1 MIFSIIKPK
10 YYSEKLRC
18 VEATWRLI
26 RLLKLKIS
34 YLGVKNKLEQH
45 PDYPSLLSIADCLEG
60 FNINSL
66 GIKSTFEKLNTL
78 PAPFISVHENI
89 GEEYYNLVYKMEDEK
104 FTIWDNKSFKRIT
117 KTKEEFISD
126 WSGKILL
133 VETSP
138 ESKEPLSE
146 YKHNTLLQWRSRS
159 IIGASILL
167 SFMLIISPLLSFN
180 WRLDINS
187 VIYSFYYFLKFFG
200 LLVSVLLL
208 WHEIDNHNP
217 FLQQLCT
224 GAGEKSSC
232 NSVLASKSAKLFGV
246 ISWSEIGFAYFFASV
261 NTLIIFGL
269 GEIHQVALMTISV
282 FGLLYI
288 PYSIYFQYKVIKKWC
303 PLCLAVQTTLFF
315 EGLISIVLL
324 SQKLNN
330 PINILNKNSSSLFII
345 GLIFIAT
352 LLIWNLI
359 ADIIKAAKESS
370 FAKLSLSRIKNDADI
385 FNALLEKQAAHSELP
400 KDLGIFIGDDQAKH
414 RIVKVCNPYCGPCA
428 NMHVKLEK
436 LMKEVKDISVQIIFN
451 TPLNTKDKRYLPTKH
466 LIAIAQTGISL
477 YSLQQALDDWYT
489 APIKDYET
497 FARNYPINNLD
508 YEQIDVSIGL
518 MSDWC
523 SQNLITATPTL
534 FIDGYKLP
542 KSYSIDELSYI
553 LKG

>member
-1 MIFSIIKPK
+1 MKPK

-45 PDYPSLLSIADCLEG
+45 PDYPSLLSVVDCLEG
-60 FNINSL
+60 FNVKTL

-89 GEEYYNLVYKMEDEK
+89 GEEYYNLVYKIEDEK

-117 KTKEEFISD
+117 KTKEEFISN

-146 YKHNTLLQWRSRS
+146 YKHNTLLQWRTRS

-180 WRLDINS
+180 WHLDINS

-208 WHEIDNHNP
+208 WYEIDNHNP

-224 GAGEKSSC
+224 GGGEKSSC
-232 NSVLASKSAKLFGV
+232 NSVLASKSAKFFGI
-246 ISWSEIGFAYFFASV
+246 ISWSEIGLAYFFSGFNA
-261 NTLIIFGL
+261 LIIFGL
-269 GEIHQVALMTISV
+269 GGIYQITLMTISI

-303 PLCLAVQTTLFF
+303 PLCLGVQAILFF
-315 EGLISIVLL
+315 EGLISIILL
-324 SQKLNN
+324 SQNFYN
-330 PINILNKNSSSLFII
+330 PLNILINTSANLFII
-345 GLIFIAT
+345 GLIFISI

-359 ADIIKAAKESS
+359 ADTIKAAKESS
-370 FAKLSLSRIKNDADI
+370 FAKSSLSRIKNDADI
-385 FNALLEKQAAHSELP
+385 FNALLEKQEAHSELP

-451 TPLNTKDKRYLPTKH
+451 TPLNTNDKRYLPTKH
-466 LIAIAQTGISL
+466 LIAIAQNGISL

-489 APIKDYET
+489 APIKHYDV
-497 FARNYPINNLD
+497 FAKKYPIDCIEEDLINYNIKMMNN
-508 YEQIDVSIGL
+508 
-518 MSDWC
+518 WC
-523 SQNLITATPTL
+523 IENRITATPTL

-542 KSYSIDELSYI
+542 KNYSIDELVYI
-553 LKG
+553 LKE